1 MKTNYVLI
9 DYENV
14 QPKNLAVLNGH
25 PVKVI
30 IFLGA
35 GQTKVSVEL
44 LTALQLLGSN
54 FECVKITGN
63 GRNAL
68 DFHIAF
74 AIGELSASDKTASFH
89 VISKDSG
96 FDPLIEH
103 LRTKGISA
111 HRSRDLA
118 QTPILKKGNS
128 KGATQKLE
136 HIVRNLSSRGTGKPR
151 KLRTLSNTINALFA
165 KSLEEEELQSLIKA
179 LETHGHI
186 SIEGGNVA
194 YHLPEK
200 P

>member
-14 QPKNLAVLNGH
+14 QPKNLAALNGH
-25 PVKVI
+25 PVKVVV
-30 IFLGA
+30 FLGA
-35 GQTKVSVEL
+35 KQTKVSVEL

-54 FECVKITGN
+54 FKCVQITGN

-89 VISKDSG
+89 IISKDSG

-103 LRTKGISA
+103 LRKQDISVQ
-111 HRSRDLA
+111 RSNDLA
-118 QTPILKKGNS
+118 EISILKKSNAKS
-128 KGATQKLE
+128 APQKLE
-136 HIVRNLSSRGTGKPR
+136 VIVRNLSRATGRPR
-151 KLRTLSNTINALFA
+151 KVRTLSNTINALFG
-165 KSLEEEELQSLIKA
+165 KSLDEQELEGLIKA
-179 LETHGHI
+179 LQKLGHI
-186 SIEGGNVA
+186 SIEGGNVS

>member
-14 QPKNLAVLNGH
+14 QPKNLAALNGH
-25 PVKVI
+25 PVKVVV
-30 IFLGA
+30 FLGA
-35 GQTKVSVEL
+35 KQTKVSVEL

-54 FECVKITGN
+54 FKCVQITGN

-89 VISKDSG
+89 IISKDSG

-103 LRTKGISA
+103 LRKQDISVQ
-111 HRSRDLA
+111 RSNDLA
-118 QTPILKKGNS
+118 EISILKKSNAKS
-128 KGATQKLE
+128 APQKLE
-136 HIVRNLSSRGTGKPR
+136 VIVRNLSRAPGRPR
-151 KLRTLSNTINALFA
+151 KVRTLSNTINALFG
-165 KSLEEEELQSLIKA
+165 KSLDEQELEGLIKA
-179 LETHGHI
+179 LQKLGHI
-186 SIEGGNVA
+186 SIEGGNVS